1 MTTGSTAAPS
11 LHEAAASPDATQ
23 ALCPACGAGRLM
35 VFADLGDI
43 PVLCGVHYATEA
55 EALASPLGRMTLAY
69 CAECAHV
76 RNVAFD
82 SALMVYDTTM
92 DTNLH
97 HSPAFQSFSADL
109 VHSLAARYDLAGR
122 NILDVGCGQ
131 GEFLRELCETAG
143 ARGYG
148 YDAMYAGVT
157 GPDPSGAHF
166 TTGFAPVDDA
176 AALPEFDFVTSR
188 HWLEHIADPYEFL
201 RALRDRAGD
210 RTVNGYFE
218 VPDACYDLS
227 TAGWEVIYPH
237 VSYFDSVSL
246 AGIFRRAGWHV
257 TDGGTFFQGM
267 FRYIEVT
274 SDATAADQTRPG
286 AAEQIDVAARD
297 RQLAAIAGFAERQTA
312 EVARWR
318 ERVADL
324 AARGA
329 RPVLWGAGS
338 RGVQFLTSV
347 DRERRLS
354 AVVDV
359 NPRKDGRYL
368 PMTAHRVESP
378 QTLRAINPRAVII
391 TNPAYRDEIGKSL
404 ADLGVD
410 ADVLVA

>member
-1 MTTGSTAAPS
+1 RS
-11 LHEAAASPDATQ
+11 
-23 ALCPACGAGRLM
+23 
-35 VFADLGDI
+35 V
-43 PVLCGVHYATEA
+43 
-55 EALASPLGRMTLAY
+55 
-69 CAECAHV
+69 
-76 RNVAFD
+76 
-82 SALMVYDTTM
+82 
-92 DTNLH
+92 
-97 HSPAFQSFSADL
+97 
-109 VHSLAARYDLAGR
+109 
-122 NILDVGCGQ
+122 LDVGCGQ

-148 YDAMYAGVT
+148 YDAMYAGET

-166 TTGFAPVDDA
+166 TTGFAPVDDP

-201 RALRDRAGD
+201 LALRERAGD

-246 AGIFRRAGWHV
+246 AGIFRRAGWRV

-274 SDATAADQTRPG
+274 TDGTPAGQTER
-286 AAEQIDVAARD
+286 IDLAARD
-297 RQLAAIAGFAERQTA
+297 RQPAAVAGFAQRQKA
-312 EVARWR
+312 EVAGWQ

-324 AARGA
+324 AARGS

-347 DRERRLS
+347 DREHRLS

-359 NPRKDGRYL
+359 NPRKDGRFL

-378 QTLRAINPRAVII
+378 QTLRAVNPGTVII